1 MYQALLTRRYLLS
14 KVMPLLAAM
23 AVALCTA
30 MVLVVWSVMGGFLN
44 ALLAQGRGMI
54 GDVSIA
60 YPVIGIPHYQELI
73 DELEADPLVDAATP
87 TIESLGLL
95 GLDNGEQRAITCV
108 GIEPRGYD
116 AVTGFYERLWWRPL
130 DEPLPRDKNR
140 EDLRL
145 KPEYEQRLGEILVEG
160 KALTEIDPDSGLER
174 PAMVLGIEVTR
185 YNERRKEGFFDPVPS
200 LFGPGMEYTVGV
212 LPLSRRGVAVQ
223 LEYRQLPVANEF
235 RSGMYEV
242 DANWVILPLDL
253 MQRMLKLGAAEKI
266 DPSWTP
272 GRLVRNEAGEMVP
285 EPPPVVGVEPARVT
299 NILIRAAE
307 GVTPSELETRVEA
320 IYEDF
325 AGRKGSEVPLP
336 REWER
341 YVVYEWEEKPGLSTF
356 ISAVKKETALV
367 LVLFSFISLTAVFLV
382 CAIFWAM
389 VSEKTKDIGVL
400 RAIGASRAGVAWLYL
415 RYGLAIG
422 VVGSLV
428 GGILA
433 YAIVTNIN
441 PIHEWLGSALG
452 IYIWD
457 PSVYYFT
464 EIPSR
469 VEPGKAA
476 FVLVGGVV
484 FSVFGALLP
493 ALRAAWMDPVK
504 ALRFE

>member
-1 MYQALLTRRYLLS
+1 
-14 KVMPLLAAM
+14 MPLLAAL

-60 YPVIGIPHYQELI
+60 YPVVGIPYYQDLI
-73 DELEADPLVDAATP
+73 AELENDPLVAAATP

-95 GLDNGEQRAITCV
+95 GLDNGEQRPVSLV
-108 GIEPRGYD
+108 GVEPEGYN
-116 AVTGFYERLWWRPL
+116 AVTDFYERLWWRPIS
-130 DEPLPRDKNR
+130 EPLPRDKNK

-145 KPEYEQRLGEILVEG
+145 NPSYTDSLQEILADGERLAEV
-160 KALTEIDPDSGLER
+160 DPASGLER

-185 YNERRKEGFFDPVPS
+185 YNDRRKEGFFDPYAG
-200 LFGPGMEYTVGV
+200 LFGPRMEYTVGT
-212 LPLSRRGVAVQ
+212 LPLSRKGNVVDLA
-223 LEYRQLPVANEF
+223 YRKLPVANEF

-253 MQRMLKLGAAEKI
+253 MQHMLKMGAGKKTEP
-266 DPSWTP
+266 DWVP
-272 GRLVRNEAGEMVP
+272 GKLVTNENGELVP
-285 EPPPVVGVEPARVT
+285 ELPPVIGEEPARVT
-299 NILIRAAE
+299 NILIRAKD
-307 GVTPSELETRVEA
+307 GVSSSELEPRVEA
-320 IYEDF
+320 IYEAF
-325 AGRKGSEVPLP
+325 AKAKGPDVRLPPNWRK
-336 REWER
+336 
-341 YVVYEWEEKPGLSTF
+341 YVVYKWEEKPGLSTF

-400 RAIGASRAGVAWLYL
+400 RALGASRAGVAWLYL
-415 RYGLAIG
+415 RYGMAIG
-422 VVGSLV
+422 VVGSTV

-433 YAIVTNIN
+433 YTIVMNIN
-441 PIHEWLGSALG
+441 PIHEWMGSVLH

-464 EIPSR
+464 EIPNK
-469 VEPGKAA
+469 VDPAQAA
-476 FVLVGGVV
+476 TVLIGGVI

>member
-1 MYQALLTRRYLLS
+1 
-14 KVMPLLAAM
+14 MPLLAAL

-30 MVLVVWSVMGGFLN
+30 MVLVVWSVMGGFLD

-60 YPVIGIPHYQELI
+60 YPVIGIPYYQDLI
-73 DELEADPLVDAATP
+73 DELEKDPMVAAATP

-95 GLDNGEQRAITCV
+95 GLDNGEQRAITCIGV
-108 GIEPRGYD
+108 EPKGYN
-116 AVTGFYERLWWRPL
+116 AVTDFYDRLWWRPI
-130 DEPLPRDKNR
+130 DTPLPRDTKR

-145 KPEYEQRLGEILVEG
+145 NPDYKESLEQILKDGETLS
-160 KALTEIDPDSGLER
+160 KIDPDSGLRR

-185 YNERRKEGFFDPVPS
+185 YNERRKEGFFDPIPG
-200 LFGPGMEYTVGV
+200 LFGPHMEYTVGT
-212 LPLSRRGVAVQ
+212 LPLSRKGVAVQ

-253 MQRMLKLGAAEKI
+253 MQRMLKMRAAEKI
-266 DPSWTP
+266 DPNWTP
-272 GRLVRNEAGEMVP
+272 GKLVKNDKGEMVP
-285 EPPPVVGVEPARVT
+285 EPPKVIGQEPARVT
-299 NILIRAAE
+299 NILIRAKK
-307 GVTPSELETRVEA
+307 GVTPAELEPRVEE
-320 IYEDF
+320 IYQKF
-325 AGRKGSEVPLP
+325 ADEKGSAVPLP
-336 REWER
+336 RNWKK
-341 YVVYEWEEKPGLSTF
+341 YVVYQWAEKPGLSTF

-400 RAIGASRAGVAWLYL
+400 RALGASRAGVAWLYL
-415 RYGLAIG
+415 RYGVAIG
-422 VVGSLV
+422 VVGSVV

-433 YAIVTNIN
+433 YVIVTNIN
-441 PIHEWLGSALG
+441 PIHEWMGSALG

-464 EIPSR
+464 EIPNK
-469 VEPGKAA
+469 VDPAQAA
-476 FVLVGGVV
+476 MVLIGGVV
-484 FSVFGALLP
+484 FSVFGAMLP
-493 ALRAAWMDPVK
+493 AIRAAWMDPVK